1 MPLQTDE
8 RKALSKKR
16 LKDVY
21 APEGAEEEEEE
32 GESDGEMEVEEEE
45 VSRVL
50 LCLHESMDLYLIITQ
65 RVNGRVDE

>member
-1 MPLQTDE
+1 M
-8 RKALSKKR
+8 
-16 LKDVY
+16 Y

-50 LCLHESMDLYLIITQ
+50 LCLHESMDPYLNHSTSEWQ
-65 RVNGRVDE
+65 SR